1 MRMHIRIRLDVLS
14 ASVGRVV
21 IPRSG
26 AGTALVGDAVPSA
39 SSIMLWV
46 VVVVMMRMMVVVIMP
61 APAERL

>member
-14 ASVGRVV
+14 ASVGWVV

-39 SSIMLWV
+39 SSTMLWLV
-46 VVVVMMRMMVVVIMP
+46 MVVVMRIMMVGIMP
-61 APAERL
+61 APSVRL